1 MSFLSKP
8 LFKHAVHYMFV
19 LLFLTLALILAACGG
34 NSGNAATNSNSNEAP
49 QVTAGVTN
57 SSIQSPATTATDND
71 TTCGMPNFQ
80 AEFIAL
86 VNSARAKGAVCGE
99 VTRKSSKPLVWNDLL
114 SLASLVHSSDMAFNN
129 FFDHNSPRTG
139 TLRERIRGTGF
150 QYEEAGENLAGG
162 QTSIA
167 KVVNDWLQSPSHC
180 ANMLNPEFKVMG
192 VACKRNTAAYYK
204 NYWTLEMAL
213 PMGEKRESED
223 DDKKENKDDYV

>member
-1 MSFLSKP
+1 MSLLSKP
-8 LFKHAVHYMFV
+8 FFKHLMRYMFV
-19 LLFLTLALILAACGG
+19 LLFLTLSLVLAACGG
-34 NSGNAATNSNSNEAP
+34 ESGNTATNSDSNESP
-49 QVTAGVTN
+49 QVTAGATH
-57 SSIQSPATTATDND
+57 SSTQSAATTATDHD
-71 TTCGMPNFQ
+71 TTCGIINFQ
-80 AEFIAL
+80 AEFLAL
-86 VNSARAKGAVCGE
+86 VNAARAKGAICGE

-114 SLASLVHSSDMAFNN
+114 SLASLIHSSDMALNN
-129 FFDHNSPRTG
+129 FFDHSSPRTG

-192 VACKRNTAAYYK
+192 VACKRNSAAYYK

-213 PMGEKRESED
+213 PMGEKRESESN
-223 DDKKENKDDYV
+223 ERRESKDD